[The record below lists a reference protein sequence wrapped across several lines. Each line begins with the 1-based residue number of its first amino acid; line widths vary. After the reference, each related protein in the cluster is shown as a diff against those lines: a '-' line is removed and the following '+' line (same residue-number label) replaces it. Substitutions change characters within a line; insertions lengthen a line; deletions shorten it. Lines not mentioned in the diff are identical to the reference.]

1 MPDLPHSVCC
11 SASSLQLSVR
21 RLVDNPSYVRIEST
35 LRFFIV
41 LYRVVQ
47 FEPGLFRHELI
58 WFARNRRRGSIN
70 VVSMEPRELKSDLSA
85 ASYNT
90 ESVCMSFTIG
100 VEYGHSVRLFD
111 LPALVHI

>member
-1 MPDLPHSVCC
+1 MRFELGGFI
-11 SASSLQLSVR
+11 
-21 RLVDNPSYVRIEST
+21 PS
-35 LRFFIV
+35 
-41 LYRVVQ
+41 RV
-47 FEPGLFRHELI
+47 EMT
-58 WFARNRRRGSIN
+58 WRRGSIN

-90 ESVCMSFTIG
+90 EIVCMSFTIA